1 MKTAAEAHTVFAMP
15 VSSRLAVATHILT
28 VMAVKEGVPVGSED
42 IAKRA
47 STNAAVVRKIISML
61 GRAGITTSQPGAKGG
76 TCLARSP
83 EQITLLD
90 IYRAVDSQ
98 EIFASPN
105 CPPDAACPIGSRIG
119 PVLDVVKARATD
131 AMQAEL
137 AAVSIAE
144 IAAKL
149 KPATA

>member
-1 MKTAAEAHTVFAMP
+1 MP
-15 VSSRLAVATHILT
+15 VSSRLAVAAHILT
-28 VMAVKEGVPVGSED
+28 VMAVKGDVPIGSED

-47 STNAAVVRKIISML
+47 STNAAVVRKIIAML

-76 TCLARSP
+76 THLARPP
-83 EQITLLD
+83 EQVTLLD
-90 IYRAVDSQ
+90 IYLAVDTQ
-98 EIFASPN
+98 GIFASPN
-105 CPPDAACPIGSRIG
+105 CPPDASCPIGSRIG
-119 PVLDVVKARATD
+119 PVLDEVKARATQ

-149 KPATA
+149 KPMPA

>member
-1 MKTAAEAHTVFAMP
+1 MP

-28 VMAVKEGVPVGSED
+28 VMAVKGDVPIGSED

-61 GRAGITTSQPGAKGG
+61 GRSGITTSQTGAKGG
-76 TCLARSP
+76 THLARAP

-90 IYRAVDSQ
+90 VYRAVDTQ

-105 CPPDAACPIGSRIG
+105 CPPDASCPIGSQIG
-119 PVLDVVKARATD
+119 PVLDEVKAKATQ
-131 AMQAEL
+131 AMEAEL
-137 AAVSIAE
+137 AAVSIAA
-144 IAAKL
+144 IADKL
-149 KPATA
+149 KPLPA